1 MLATLEAGP
10 LTRWSSPIVIAA
22 SAFAV
27 INEPITAQ
35 KIGIDLSLIKAW
47 VTHARSY
54 EDGSGYL
61 VFFKAETPGE
71 RREQIPRLTL
81 GNLLVVL
88 AT

>member
-1 MLATLEAGP
+1 MA
-10 LTRWSSPIVIAA
+10 IAA

-27 INEPITAQ
+27 IDHPITAQ
-35 KIGIDLSLIKAW
+35 KIARDTGVDLSLIEAW

-71 RREQIPRLTL
+71 VREQIPRLTPT
-81 GNLLVVL
+81 NLLIVL
-88 AT
+88 AA

>member
-1 MLATLEAGP
+1 M
-10 LTRWSSPIVIAA
+10 VIAA

-35 KIGIDLSLIKAW
+35 KIARDTGIDISLIKTW

-61 VFFKAETPGE
+61 VFFKAETPGDV
-71 RREQIPRLTL
+71 REQIPRLTPT
-81 GNLLVVL
+81 NLLIVL
-88 AT
+88 AA

>member
-1 MLATLEAGP
+1 MG
-10 LTRWSSPIVIAA
+10 SAA

-35 KIGIDLSLIKAW
+35 KIARDTSVELSVIEAW

-61 VFFKAETPGE
+61 VFFKPETPSE
-71 RREQIPRLTL
+71 VRRLIPRMTPT
-81 GNLLVVL
+81 NLLIVL
-88 AT
+88 AA

>member
-1 MLATLEAGP
+1 MPT
-10 LTRWSSPIVIAA
+10 SA

-27 INEPITAQ
+27 IDEPITPE
-35 KIGIDLSLIKAW
+35 KIARDSGLDLSLVRDW

-61 VFFKAETPGE
+61 VFFRPDTPAEV
-71 RREQIPRLTL
+71 REMVPRLSPT
-81 GNLLVVL
+81 NLLIIL

>member
-1 MLATLEAGP
+1 M
-10 LTRWSSPIVIAA
+10 VIAA

-35 KIGIDLSLIKAW
+35 KIARDTGVDLSLIKAW

-61 VFFKAETPGE
+61 VFFKAETPAE
-71 RREQIPRLTL
+71 VREQIPRLTTT
-81 GNLLVVL
+81 NLLIVL
-88 AT
+88 AA

>member
-1 MLATLEAGP
+1 MP
-10 LTRWSSPIVIAA
+10 IAA

-35 KIGIDLSLIKAW
+35 KIARDTGVDLSVIETW

-61 VFFKAETPGE
+61 VFFKGDTPGE
-71 RREQIPRLTL
+71 VRQLIPRLTPT
-81 GNLLVVL
+81 NLLIVL
-88 AT
+88 AA

>member
-1 MLATLEAGP
+1 MP
-10 LTRWSSPIVIAA
+10 IAA

-35 KIGIDLSLIKAW
+35 KIARDTSVELSVIEAW

-61 VFFKAETPGE
+61 VFFKPDTPGE
-71 RREQIPRLTL
+71 VRAMVPRLTPT
-81 GNLLVVL
+81 NLLIVL
-88 AT
+88 AA

>member
-1 MLATLEAGP
+1 MPT
-10 LTRWSSPIVIAA
+10 AA

-35 KIGIDLSLIKAW
+35 KIARDTGLDLSLVRDW

-61 VFFKAETPGE
+61 VFFKADTPGE
-71 RREQIPRLTL
+71 VRQLVPRLTPT
-81 GNLLVVL
+81 NLLIVL
-88 AT
+88 AA

>member
-1 MLATLEAGP
+1 M
-10 LTRWSSPIVIAA
+10 VIAA

-35 KIGIDLSLIKAW
+35 KIARDTGIDISLIKTW
-47 VTHARSY
+47 VIHARSY

-71 RREQIPRLTL
+71 VREQIPRLTPT
-81 GNLLVVL
+81 NLLIAL
-88 AT
+88 AA